1 MKLDGYSFSGD
12 KTVSFNSNAVVS
24 IGLYNASAN
33 PKAVTIDV
41 LDELGTLKAT
51 LYYATLEGFKGY
63 NTKIF
68 VKNGHKLKVSAAAGI
83 GVNVGVINE
92 SYVAKGVLTTE
103 YIACVGDGV
112 KDEFSLNGMSVN
124 SFKELCII
132 FDGVYTAVFGKD
144 YTLSDDGSVVKFNEV
159 VANELE
165 FVMIVT
171 KQE

>member
-12 KTVSFNSNAVVS
+12 KTISFNSNAVVS

-41 LDELGTLKAT
+41 LDELGRLKAT
-51 LYYATLEGFKGY
+51 LYSATLEGFKGY

-68 VKNGHKLKVSAAAGI
+68 VKNGQKLKVSADAGI
-83 GVNVGVINE
+83 GCNVGVINE

-103 YIACVGDGV
+103 YIACIGDGV
-112 KDEFSLNGMSVN
+112 KDEFSFNGVNVN
-124 SFKELCII
+124 SFKEVRIV
-132 FDGVYTAVFGKD
+132 FDGLYEAIFAKD
-144 YTLSDDGSVVKFNEV
+144 YELNSDKSGVVFYEIP
-159 VANELE
+159 ANGLE
-165 FVMIVT
+165 FSIFIT